1 MCDIN
6 STSFYPEPSLG
17 RKSPFIDV
25 KRQIRGRM
33 ITVDFGSLQ
42 RRTKRYWRKTKWCS
56 VFVLFTL
63 ANLLITICISAVWSS
78 QESQVFAKLSV
89 NTCVMLACSFL
100 VIKQRLDANK
110 SIRSEQ
116 LAFEGLTAD
125 FKGVEASND
134 RLRMELSESQLKC
147 IDLQTKLDAATLDL
161 EKARRENDGFR
172 EELKGAKANE
182 KADLEKALEALKKE
196 LAVAQEKLDLIKSFL
211 RDEITAYDTLSDA
224 DVLRLVLRA
233 INERDWLRKELS
245 ATKRKLEDTQKA
257 LGLANLNA
265 DNALYARDTARD
277 IAKGVISERNGLRT
291 ERDELL
297 AEIDKLKRENFALRE
312 ELGDTDDALVES
324 CSQLASVCSKLD
336 GLQSK
341 LSKLVAERNQL
352 QYEVY
357 GIRKEHDK
365 LQTENDDLCKKLK
378 KSTEK
383 VDWFRREYFE
393 VWRKTLRQSYNA
405 KRQVASL
412 ESILKNLD
420 EATEIADLREKLKM
434 VINGLSAEDSRE

>member
-78 QESQVFAKLSV
+78 QEPQMFAKLSV

-100 VIKQRLDANK
+100 VIKQHLDANK

-116 LAFEGLTAD
+116 LAFEGLMAD
-125 FKGVEASND
+125 FKGAEASND
-134 RLRMELSESQLKC
+134 ELQTELSESQLKC

-196 LAVAQEKLDLIKSFL
+196 LAVAQEKLDLIKSFF

-233 INERDWLRKELS
+233 INERDWLRK
-245 ATKRKLEDTQKA
+245 KLEGAEASSDRLKGSLKRSLESRREFQKKLRA
-257 LGLANLNA
+257 TERNA
-265 DNALYARDTARD
+265 DNALYARNTARD

-336 GLQSK
+336 DLQSK

-352 QYEVY
+352 QAEVEAE
-357 GIRKEHDK
+357 INN
-365 LQTENDDLCKKLK
+365 LNKKLTAANAGFQWYQGECI
-378 KSTEK
+378 SAE
-383 VDWFRREYFE
+383 RRI
-393 VWRKTLRQSYNA
+393 NHA
-405 KRQVASL
+405 KQQ
-412 ESILKNLD
+412 
-420 EATEIADLREKLKM
+420 IADLEGALKKA
-434 VINGLSAEDSRE
+434 ISALPKETHGDE

>member
-134 RLRMELSESQLKC
+134 RLKGSLKRSLTNC
-147 IDLQTKLDAATLDL
+147 RK
-161 EKARRENDGFR
+161 
-172 EELKGAKANE
+172 
-182 KADLEKALEALKKE
+182 
-196 LAVAQEKLDLIKSFL
+196 
-211 RDEITAYDTLSDA
+211 
-224 DVLRLVLRA
+224 
-233 INERDWLRKELS
+233 LRKELS
-245 ATKRKLEDTQKA
+245 TTKRELEDAYNNLDSAYDMLRDKSVAVDKA
-257 LGLANLNA
+257 LQNAETLQDRLN
-265 DNALYARDTARD
+265 TARR
-277 IAKGVISERNGLRT
+277 ISVRRLIERNELQDQNDGLRK
-291 ERDELL
+291 ELHEAKMDL
-297 AEIDKLKRENFALRE
+297 EWSRGLRA
-312 ELGDTDDALVES
+312 DA
-324 CSQLASVCSKLD
+324 
-336 GLQSK
+336 
-341 LSKLVAERNQL
+341 
-352 QYEVY
+352 
-357 GIRKEHDK
+357 KE
-365 LQTENDDLCKKLK
+365 Q
-378 KSTEK
+378 
-383 VDWFRREYFE
+383 
-393 VWRKTLRQSYNA
+393 A
-405 KRQVASL
+405 ASL
-412 ESILKNLD
+412 ENILKNLD

-434 VINGLSAEDSRE
+434 VINRLSSEDSRE

>member
-17 RKSPFIDV
+17 QKLPFIDV

-78 QESQVFAKLSV
+78 QEPQVFAKLSV

-100 VIKQRLDANK
+100 VIKQHLDANK
-110 SIRSEQ
+110 PIRSEQ
-116 LAFEGLTAD
+116 LAFEGLMAD
-125 FKGVEASND
+125 FNGVEASND

-196 LAVAQEKLDLIKSFL
+196 LAVAQEKLDLIKSFF

-233 INERDWLRKELS
+233 INERDWLRK
-245 ATKRKLEDTQKA
+245 KLEGAEASSDRLKGSLKRSLESRRELQKKLRA
-257 LGLANLNA
+257 TERNA

-336 GLQSK
+336 DLQSK

-352 QYEVY
+352 QAEVEAE
-357 GIRKEHDK
+357 INN
-365 LQTENDDLCKKLK
+365 LNKKLTAANAGFQWYQGK
-378 KSTEK
+378 CISAE
-383 VDWFRREYFE
+383 RR
-393 VWRKTLRQSYNA
+393 VNNA
-405 KRQVASL
+405 KQQ
-412 ESILKNLD
+412 
-420 EATEIADLREKLKM
+420 IADLEGALKKA
-434 VINGLSAEDSRE
+434 ISALPKETHGDE

>member
-78 QESQVFAKLSV
+78 QEPQVFAKLSV

-100 VIKQRLDANK
+100 VIKQHLDANK
-110 SIRSEQ
+110 PIRSEQ
-116 LAFEGLTAD
+116 LAFEGLMAD

-196 LAVAQEKLDLIKSFL
+196 LAVAQEKLDLIKSFF

-233 INERDWLRKELS
+233 INERDWLRK
-245 ATKRKLEDTQKA
+245 KLEGAEASSDRLKGSLKRSLESRRELQKKLRA
-257 LGLANLNA
+257 TERNA
-265 DNALYARDTARD
+265 DNALYARNTARD

-336 GLQSK
+336 DLQSK

-352 QYEVY
+352 QAEVEAE
-357 GIRKEHDK
+357 INN
-365 LQTENDDLCKKLK
+365 LNKKLTAANAGFQWYQGK
-378 KSTEK
+378 CISAE
-383 VDWFRREYFE
+383 RRI
-393 VWRKTLRQSYNA
+393 NHA
-405 KRQVASL
+405 KQQ
-412 ESILKNLD
+412 
-420 EATEIADLREKLKM
+420 IADLEGALKKA
-434 VINGLSAEDSRE
+434 ISALPKETHGDE

>member
-147 IDLQTKLDAATLDL
+147 VDPQTKLDAATLDL

-196 LAVAQEKLDLIKSFL
+196 LAVAQEKLDLIKSFF

-233 INERDWLRKELS
+233 INERDWLRK
-245 ATKRKLEDTQKA
+245 KLEGAEASSDRLKGSLKRSLESRRELQKKLRA
-257 LGLANLNA
+257 TERNA
-265 DNALYARDTARD
+265 DNALYARNTARD

-291 ERDELL
+291 ERDKLL
-297 AEIDKLKRENFALRE
+297 D
-312 ELGDTDDALVES
+312 
-324 CSQLASVCSKLD
+324 
-336 GLQSK
+336 
-341 LSKLVAERNQL
+341 
-352 QYEVY
+352 EV
-357 GIRKEHDK
+357 D
-365 LQTENDDLCKKLK
+365 NLK
-378 KSTEK
+378 KKFIKVKTSSEWFQFKCWCADNRINYAKMEITE
-383 VDWFRREYFE
+383 
-393 VWRKTLRQSYNA
+393 
-405 KRQVASL
+405 L
-412 ESILKNLD
+412 EHQ
-420 EATEIADLREKLKM
+420 IADLKCIIGILNNA
-434 VINGLSAEDSRE
+434 IGLLRQKTHGDE

>member
-1 MCDIN
+1 M
-6 STSFYPEPSLG
+6 
-17 RKSPFIDV
+17 
-25 KRQIRGRM
+25 
-33 ITVDFGSLQ
+33 
-42 RRTKRYWRKTKWCS
+42 
-56 VFVLFTL
+56 
-63 ANLLITICISAVWSS
+63 
-78 QESQVFAKLSV
+78 FAKLSV

-172 EELKGAKANE
+172 AELKGAKANE

-196 LAVAQEKLDLIKSFL
+196 LAVAQEKLDLIKSFF

-233 INERDWLRKELS
+233 INERDWLRK
-245 ATKRKLEDTQKA
+245 KLEGAEASSDRLKGSLKRSLESRRELQKKLRA
-257 LGLANLNA
+257 TERNA
-265 DNALYARDTARD
+265 DNALYARNTARD

-291 ERDELL
+291 ERDKLL

-336 GLQSK
+336 DLQSK

-357 GIRKEHDK
+357 GIRKE
-365 LQTENDDLCKKLK
+365 LK

-383 VDWFRREYFE
+383 VDWLRREYFK

-405 KRQVASL
+405 KRQAVNL

>member
-196 LAVAQEKLDLIKSFL
+196 LAVAQEKLDLIKSFF

-233 INERDWLRKELS
+233 INERDWLRK
-245 ATKRKLEDTQKA
+245 KLEGAEASSDRLKGSLKRSLESRREFQKKLRA
-257 LGLANLNA
+257 TERNA
-265 DNALYARDTARD
+265 DNALYARNTARD

-336 GLQSK
+336 DLQSK

-352 QYEVY
+352 QAEVEAE
-357 GIRKEHDK
+357 INN
-365 LQTENDDLCKKLK
+365 LNKKLTAANAGFQWYQGECI
-378 KSTEK
+378 SAE
-383 VDWFRREYFE
+383 RRI
-393 VWRKTLRQSYNA
+393 NHA
-405 KRQVASL
+405 KQQ
-412 ESILKNLD
+412 
-420 EATEIADLREKLKM
+420 IADLEGALKKA
-434 VINGLSAEDSRE
+434 ISALPKETHGDE

>member
-42 RRTKRYWRKTKWCS
+42 RRTKRYRRKTKWCS

-196 LAVAQEKLDLIKSFL
+196 LAVAQEKLDLIKSFF

-233 INERDWLRKELS
+233 INERDWLRK
-245 ATKRKLEDTQKA
+245 KLEGAEASSDRLKGSLKRSLESRRELQKKLRA
-257 LGLANLNA
+257 TERNA
-265 DNALYARDTARD
+265 DNALYARNTARD

-291 ERDELL
+291 ERDKLL
-297 AEIDKLKRENFALRE
+297 D
-312 ELGDTDDALVES
+312 
-324 CSQLASVCSKLD
+324 
-336 GLQSK
+336 
-341 LSKLVAERNQL
+341 
-352 QYEVY
+352 EV
-357 GIRKEHDK
+357 D
-365 LQTENDDLCKKLK
+365 NLK
-378 KSTEK
+378 KKFIKVKTSSEWFQFKCWCADNRINYAKMEITE
-383 VDWFRREYFE
+383 
-393 VWRKTLRQSYNA
+393 
-405 KRQVASL
+405 L
-412 ESILKNLD
+412 EHQ
-420 EATEIADLREKLKM
+420 IADLKCIIGILNNA
-434 VINGLSAEDSRE
+434 IGLLRQKTHGDE

>member
-233 INERDWLRKELS
+233 INERDWLRKKLEGAEASSDRLKGSLKRSLTNCRKLRKELS
-245 ATKRKLEDTQKA
+245 ATKR
-257 LGLANLNA
+257 NA

-336 GLQSK
+336 DLQSK

-352 QYEVY
+352 QAEVEAE
-357 GIRKEHDK
+357 INN
-365 LQTENDDLCKKLK
+365 LNKKLTAANAGFQWYQGK
-378 KSTEK
+378 CISAE
-383 VDWFRREYFE
+383 RR
-393 VWRKTLRQSYNA
+393 VNHA
-405 KRQVASL
+405 KQQ
-412 ESILKNLD
+412 
-420 EATEIADLREKLKM
+420 IADLEGALKKA
-434 VINGLSAEDSRE
+434 ISALPKETHGDE